1 MSRNLEQG
9 AARSKGIVRMN
20 HVIAKEKP
28 LLSGSGFS
36 QLFDSGF
43 NQSIVYI
50 HSFVKDSDNENGL
63 FVNHAI
69 KEDMFMDFESA

>member
-1 MSRNLEQG
+1 MSRNFEQG
-9 AARSKGIVRMN
+9 AARGKGIVRN
-20 HVIAKEKP
+20 ELCHRQEKAT
-28 LLSGSGFS
+28 SFGSGFS